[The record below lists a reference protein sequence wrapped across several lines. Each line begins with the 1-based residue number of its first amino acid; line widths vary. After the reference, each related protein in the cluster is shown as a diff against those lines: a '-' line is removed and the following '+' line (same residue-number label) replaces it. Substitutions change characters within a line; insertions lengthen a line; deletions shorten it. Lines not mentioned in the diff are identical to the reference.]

1 MLREPGDGG
10 RNGQAKKNSV
20 GCSSTRVEKGIKV
33 EGGQNTAGL
42 RDDKNP
48 WSKRDLIRGKWQG
61 N

>member
-48 WSKRDLIRGKWQG
+48 
-61 N
+61 